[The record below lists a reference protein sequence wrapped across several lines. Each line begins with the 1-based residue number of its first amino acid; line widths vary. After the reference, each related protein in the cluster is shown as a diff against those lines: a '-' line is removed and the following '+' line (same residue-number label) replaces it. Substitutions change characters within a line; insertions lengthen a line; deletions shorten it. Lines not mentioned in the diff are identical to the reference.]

1 MERREFLKVSAGF
14 GAWAMLR
21 MSGLMAIGSAEARET
36 FISLPA
42 LPYDKTALEPFIS
55 ARTLEFHY
63 GKHHQGYVNKVNRFI
78 KGTRYQDMALPDI
91 IRETSGMEHKKAIYN
106 NAAQVFNHTF
116 YWNSMKKGGGGRPS
130 GNLADAVNRC
140 FGDYGRFVT
149 QFKNAAATQFGSGW
163 AWLVQDGRQ
172 LKVIKTANADNP
184 LALGMKPLLTLDVWE
199 HAYYLDYQNKR
210 GDYIQAWLD
219 HLVNW
224 EFAEKNYEKR

>member
-21 MSGLMAIGSAEARET
+21 MSGLMTIGSAQARET
-36 FISLPA
+36 FISLPP
-42 LPYDKTALEPFIS
+42 LPYDKTALEPFVS

-78 KGTRYQDMALPDI
+78 KGTRYQDMVLPDI
-91 IRETSGMEHKKAIYN
+91 IRETYGLEHKKAIYN

-130 GNLADAVNRC
+130 GTIAHAINKS
-140 FGDYGRFVT
+140 FGGYEDFAIR
-149 QFKNAAATQFGSGW
+149 FKNAAISQFGSGW

-172 LKVIKTANADNP
+172 LKVIQTANADNP
-184 LALGMKPLLTLDVWE
+184 LVLGMTPLLTLDVWE

-210 GDYIQAWLD
+210 GDYIETWLD

-224 EFAEKNYEKR
+224 EFAEKNYEKG